1 MPDIAEMQTPSMP
14 PSLWAASAIAGPEL
28 EPLQDLQRAE
38 VLIIGGGYT
47 GLSAALHLAE
57 QGKEVVLLDAG
68 EPGWGASG
76 RNGGQVIPGLKDDPD
91 ALEQHLGGTLG
102 AQVVDTVGGAA
113 DEVFALI
120 RRHGIECDAVQQG
133 WIQPAHTDA
142 ALVTAT
148 ARARQWERRGVPVK
162 LLTADEVH
170 ARIGCQ
176 PLYRGGWLDPRGGTV
191 QPLSYARGLAHAA
204 LRHGARLFRESRVQR
219 LEADGSGWK
228 AATATGT
235 ARAETVIL
243 ATNGYSDGI
252 WPGLERSVVPV
263 YSQQLATRPLPPE
276 LRSRILAGGVS
287 ASDTRRLLWYYRLD
301 RDGRLLMGGRGRQDR
316 PGFSDGSRLLQAL
329 HTLFPETREVE
340 PEYIWAGRVAMTADH
355 LPHLHRLEGNVFAAL
370 GYNGRGVAMATVMG
384 RLLARLAGGASPAE
398 LPYPVTPLKPIR
410 FHALRGP
417 AVRALIQYYRLLD
430 ARDNRR
436 AGI

>member
-1 MPDIAEMQTPSMP
+1 MLDVAEMQAPSMP
-14 PSLWAASAIAGPEL
+14 PSLWMATAMAGPEL

-76 RNGGQVIPGLKDDPD
+76 RNGGQVIPGLKEDPD
-91 ALEQHLGGTLG
+91 VLEQHLGGSLG
-102 AQVVDTVGGAA
+102 ARVVETVGGAA

-120 RRHGIECDAVQQG
+120 RRHGIECDAAQQG

-162 LLTADEVH
+162 LLSADEVH
-170 ARIGCQ
+170 ARIGCE

-204 LRHGARLFRESRVQR
+204 LRHGARLFRESRVLR
-219 LEADGSGWK
+219 LEDDGSGWK
-228 AATATGT
+228 AETATGT
-235 ARAETVIL
+235 VRAETVIL
-243 ATNGYSDGI
+243 ATNGYSDGV
-252 WPGLERSVVPV
+252 WPGLERSVVSA
-263 YSQQLATRPLPPE
+263 YSMQLATRPLPPA
-276 LRSRILAGGVS
+276 LRSRILVDGVC
-287 ASDTRRLLWYYRLD
+287 ASDTHRLLWYYRMD
-301 RDGRLLMGGRGRQDR
+301 SEGRLIMGGRGRQDR
-316 PGFSDGSRLLQAL
+316 PGFSDGSPLLEAL
-329 HTLFPETREVE
+329 HTLFPEARAVE
-340 PEYIWAGRVAMTADH
+340 PEYIWAGRVAMTTDH
-355 LPHLHRLEGNVFAAL
+355 LPHLHRLARNVFTAL

-384 RLLARLAGGASPAE
+384 CLLARLAGGASPAE
-398 LPYPVTPLKPIR
+398 VPYPVTPLKPIR

-417 AVRALIQYYRLLD
+417 AVGALMRYYRLLD
-430 ARDNRR
+430 ARDARR
-436 AGI
+436 ARG